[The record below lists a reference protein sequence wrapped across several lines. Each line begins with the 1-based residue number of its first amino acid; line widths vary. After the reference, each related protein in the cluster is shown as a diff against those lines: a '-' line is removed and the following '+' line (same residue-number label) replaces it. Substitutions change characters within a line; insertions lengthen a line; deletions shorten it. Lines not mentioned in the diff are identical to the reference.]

1 MALFVCVERDD
12 ILGGGL
18 DKMILLGFL
27 LLLLVLES
35 SSNDVLVVLNRPNV
49 GDV

>member
-27 LLLLVLES
+27 LLLVLES